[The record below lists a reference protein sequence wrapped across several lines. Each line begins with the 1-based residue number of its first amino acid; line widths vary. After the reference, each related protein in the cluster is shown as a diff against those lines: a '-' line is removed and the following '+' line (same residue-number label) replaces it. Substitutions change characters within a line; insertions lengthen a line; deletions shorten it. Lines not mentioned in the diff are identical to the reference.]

1 MFIKEAL
8 AEPLTAV
15 ADTAAGGESILTSM
29 LPLFIILAIFYFIVI
44 RPQNKRMH
52 EHRAM
57 INDLKKGDKI
67 VTGGGLIGKVKKTV
81 GDDELVVELAD
92 GFDVNVLR
100 STVMTLKN
108 KK

>member
-1 MFIKEAL
+1 MFNEAI
-8 AEPLTAV
+8 AETMDAATDVTAM
-15 ADTAAGGESILTSM
+15 GGDNPLTSM

-44 RPQNKRMH
+44 RPQNKRMQ

-57 INDLKKGDKI
+57 INDLQKGDKI

-92 GFDVNVLR
+92 GVDVNVLR
-100 STVMTLKN
+100 STVMTLKD